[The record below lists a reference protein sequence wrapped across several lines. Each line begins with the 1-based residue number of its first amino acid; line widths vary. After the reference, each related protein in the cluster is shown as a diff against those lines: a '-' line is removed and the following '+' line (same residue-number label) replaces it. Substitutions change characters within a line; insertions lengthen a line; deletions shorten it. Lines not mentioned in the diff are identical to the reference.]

1 MSDNVREDGHLRP
14 APSDAAQ
21 VGSVR
26 RDDEAFDATAAL
38 LRLLVGVLLVG
49 TDEVRSRVE
58 RWEASAV
65 SARPSEALQTM
76 RDTPRYVPVSE
87 SVRRAFVGMLF
98 DTETRTRR
106 RLSALAGR
114 LARFSATAES
124 VFTTRFEPAI
134 RQTPLNPVLVRLDE
148 ALFTAMDTLER
159 WSVRGEFEEQQGRLL
174 ARYALASTL
183 DELLDYMS
191 RNPEVRALIERQG
204 ASMAGDAIDEVRDRT
219 ASADTR
225 FERFAHSLLH
235 RPARDVAAETAPSM
249 AASPSGDAG
258 G

>member
-21 VGSVR
+21 IGSVR
-26 RDDEAFDATAAL
+26 GDEASVDATAAL

-58 RWEASAV
+58 RWEANAV
-65 SARPSEALQTM
+65 AARPSQVLQNTS
-76 RDTPRYVPVSE
+76 DTPRYIPVSE

-98 DTETRTRR
+98 DTETRMRR

-114 LARFSATAES
+114 FARFSATAES

-148 ALFTAMDTLER
+148 ALFTAMATLEH
-159 WSVRGEFEEQQGRLL
+159 WSARGEVEEQQGRTL
-174 ARYALASTL
+174 ARHALAGMV

-191 RNPEVRALIERQG
+191 RSPQVRALIERQG

-225 FERFAHSLLH
+225 FERFAHGLLH

-249 AASPSGDAG
+249 AASPPGDAG